1 MRPYALLVRPAR
13 NLTATMTTKDVS
25 ATITVDRA
33 TFVPIAG
40 KTKDNNLLYIREF
53 LTPILLGIP
62 YNTVDGDNNLWGIL
76 SSDATYK
83 AQHREEFSPPTR
95 PAI

>member
-62 YNTVDGDNNLWGIL
+62 YNTANVYCKLWEIL
-76 SSDATYK
+76 SSDAAYK
-83 AQHREEFSPPTR
+83 AQHHGVFTLN
-95 PAI
+95 